1 MFNFENTELII
12 LFLLIPLMIF
22 IFMWYRRVYVANL
35 RKFGKIEVIK
45 NLMPD
50 SSKYIPVIKMGI
62 YLLVAVSLI
71 FILCRPRTE
80 GTKEDSTTAGN
91 EIFIILDVS
100 NSMLASASE
109 DQNATSRLQKA
120 KMMLEKLINNL
131 KNNRVGLIV
140 FAGNAYLQLPMTSD
154 VVSAKQYLE
163 IISTDMVPSQGT
175 AISDAIELASNAFTE
190 DDTTHKAIILI
201 TDCEDHDG
209 LAVEAASKA
218 IKQNIQVD
226 VIGLGS
232 TKEMPIPINKEKT
245 EFLKDFNG
253 ETVYTALNENLA
265 KEIAKAGNGIYV
277 DGNSSSAVNNILSQL
292 NKLAKSQLKIDR
304 YDAASEQFPFYAW
317 IALIF
322 LIIDIFIM
330 DKKISWLRNIKFFS
344 KE

>member
-1 MFNFENTELII
+1 
-12 LFLLIPLMIF
+12 
-22 IFMWYRRVYVANL
+22 
-35 RKFGKIEVIK
+35 
-45 NLMPD
+45 
-50 SSKYIPVIKMGI
+50 
-62 YLLVAVSLI
+62 
-71 FILCRPRTE
+71 
-80 GTKEDSTTAGN
+80 
-91 EIFIILDVS
+91 
-100 NSMLASASE
+100 
-109 DQNATSRLQKA
+109 
-120 KMMLEKLINNL
+120 
-131 KNNRVGLIV
+131 
-140 FAGNAYLQLPMTSD
+140 
-154 VVSAKQYLE
+154 
-163 IISTDMVPSQGT
+163 MVPSQGT

-232 TKEMPIPINKEKT
+232 TKGMPIPINKEKT